1 MVVITIIMYLCE
13 PQHGQRNTEGEM
25 DSFGELMCII
35 VSQKIGGSGCTKVI
49 LYIEFGGCWQ

>member
-1 MVVITIIMYLCE
+1 MYNCE
-13 PQHGQRNTEGEM
+13 PKDGQRNTEGEM

-35 VSQKIGGSGCTKVI
+35 VNRKIGGSGFTKVI